1 MSEDAEKLNK
11 LVVMP
16 ESVVDI
22 EKTTPLDS
30 VRAITSFV
38 RAKTQESQKAV
49 EATSAISFMANNLQ
63 NRQLVTEFSV
73 SVAKFYNDLG
83 VNSEAACRQ
92 KLEELAIT
100 DHEMAPLLKELTDA
114 WKDWETFLEG
124 IDRAVEEVVGSN
136 SPKSISS
143 ADNIKVATK
152 KGSVQQGTLLSY
164 VQNSPFQLML
174 IEIVLSFTAN
184 NCADHVLKMYEKL
197 AAFQALNCDIL
208 LLTKSSGGDGGGFLK
223 LVGVPF
229 KLLLDEEQSLAR
241 ILQHRQSAVSIASQ
255 KIINLALE
263 SIADTCGEPLVDGKL
278 LNPTIYRLTRL
289 KYTTHHQRS
298 DDSDEDSDEDYWF
311 GRHLAAIYFKLL
323 PLDEYE
329 RAEAFEKLDHLIANN
344 QISDKSA
351 LCLIKHELG
360 DITMKRDNNDEF
372 CIPKNLF
379 LAEISCTGATI
390 DTDQTQTTGFDKNGV
405 EKNKKDDANSI
416 KQTNGTLETG
426 KETKETTVT
435 VGKRRCCTIM

>member
-255 KIINLALE
+255 KIINL
-263 SIADTCGEPLVDGKL
+263 
-278 LNPTIYRLTRL
+278 
-289 KYTTHHQRS
+289 
-298 DDSDEDSDEDYWF
+298 
-311 GRHLAAIYFKLL
+311 
-323 PLDEYE
+323 
-329 RAEAFEKLDHLIANN
+329 
-344 QISDKSA
+344 
-351 LCLIKHELG
+351 
-360 DITMKRDNNDEF
+360 
-372 CIPKNLF
+372 

-390 DTDQTQTTGFDKNGV
+390 DTDQTQTTGFDKNGGVIILDSAGNILYNYVNNDSKWPDVDVLLTEV